1 MRRSIFSKENHFVAY
16 KDVCSILV
24 TGEESASA
32 KKFSIVIPTYNRVDT
47 LKDTI
52 HSALNQKEC
61 TDYDIII
68 CDNNPERNDETEE
81 YVTSINDPKVF
92 YYKNTEN
99 IGLFGN
105 LNRCG
110 ELCRGDYF
118 ICIHDDDVL
127 YENYLAEINR
137 LLQKVPNADVIY
149 CQKHFWNQLEIPL
162 KPEEIRVKGKCR
174 LQRLGLVDCVIDEP
188 SPPTGVLVKKKSF
201 MDIGGYETDSY
212 PSGDYSFAAKAIKYL
227 EVYKYH
233 KPLYYYR
240 NAVNA
245 SLKFNTQRDMMVQG
259 VMMRKELMDEVK
271 LPKRL
276 KEAFWHVYFTKKKIL
291 FASFK
296 EKLGNEDLALFCL
309 PSSRWTFFI
318 DRLCTR
324 SLEVLL
330 LIRKNL
336 SCKV

>member
-1 MRRSIFSKENHFVAY
+1 MRRSIFSKEDHFVVN
-16 KDVCSILV
+16 KDVESILIV
-24 TGEESASA
+24 GNESATR
-32 KKFSIVIPTYNRVDT
+32 KKYSIVIPTYNRVDT

-52 HSALNQKEC
+52 QSALNQKGC
-61 TDYDIII
+61 DDYDIIV
-68 CDNNPERNDETEE
+68 CDNNPERNDDTERFI
-81 YVTSINDPKVF
+81 VSLKCPKIF
-92 YYKNTEN
+92 YYKNVQN

-110 ELCRGDYF
+110 ELCRGEYF
-118 ICIHDDDVL
+118 VCIHDDDIL
-127 YENYLAEINR
+127 YSDFLTEMEN
-137 LLQKVPNADVIY
+137 LLNAVPQADIIY

-188 SPPTGVLVKKKSF
+188 SPPTGVLIKKDSF
-201 MDIGGYETDSY
+201 ISVGGYETDSY

-245 SLKFNTQRDMMVQG
+245 SLKFSTQRDMMVQG
-259 VMMRKELMDEVK
+259 VMMRKELMNEVK

-309 PSSRWTFFI
+309 PSNRLVFVI
-318 DRLCTR
+318 DRFYTR
-324 SLEVLL
+324 MLEFI
-330 LIRKNL
+330 LIVRKRL
-336 SCKV
+336 SIHI